1 MRYFKCEGKTLQ
13 SMDRWYNPVAM
24 IIVLVLLKSDSLTGL
39 ALAVPMVTVHE
50 AMRNFLCMQEKDAGV
65 RGMGVVGVGVG
76 VGVWEWY
83 MSDYCRNEDGHDMLF
98 VC

>member
-1 MRYFKCEGKTLQ
+1 MRYLKCEGKTLQ
-13 SMDRWYNPVAM
+13 SMDRCCMPVAM
-24 IIVLVLLKSDSLTGL
+24 IIVPVLLKSDSLTGL

-50 AMRNFLCMQEKDAGV
+50 AMRDVLCMQEKDAGG
-65 RGMGVVGVGVG
+65 RGMGVVGVG

-83 MSDYCRNEDGHDMLF
+83 MSDYCRNEDGLV